1 MFFFKGFSKFNKT
14 AVREVKYFY
23 IKDTKDTRKKMFT
36 IRSKKNYFKNI
47 DFKERGGGGCFQDN
61 SPGGN
66 SPEDNYTGG
75 KFSRGQSYKGQI
87 LQEAIFRWSIIPGAN
102 YLG

>member
-47 DFKERGGGGCFQDN
+47 DFKERGGGEGVSKTILQ
-61 SPGGN
+61 GVILQRVIILVGN
-66 SPEDNYTGG
+66 SP
-75 KFSRGQSYKGQI
+75 
-87 LQEAIFRWSIIPGAN
+87 
-102 YLG
+102 

>member
-1 MFFFKGFSKFNKT
+1 
-14 AVREVKYFY
+14 
-23 IKDTKDTRKKMFT
+23 MFT

-47 DFKERGGGGCFQDN
+47 DFKERGGGGGGCFQDN

-66 SPEDNYTGG
+66 SPEGNYTGG